1 MEVPEDPVTVPTTQ
15 TLRFR
20 FLVSVGVAPA
30 TLGVRH
36 PLVNLRVHFFPLF
49 TLYVTSYLQCE
60 VCPLLLL

>member
-49 TLYVTSYLQCE
+49 TLYVTSYL
-60 VCPLLLL
+60 